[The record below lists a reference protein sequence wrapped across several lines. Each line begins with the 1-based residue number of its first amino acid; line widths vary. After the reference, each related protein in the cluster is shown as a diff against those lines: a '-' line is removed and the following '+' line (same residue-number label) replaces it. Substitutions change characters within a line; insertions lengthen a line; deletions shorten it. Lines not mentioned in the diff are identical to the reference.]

1 MLPCKPIPLQVRID
15 QVLIASQDI
24 VLLFRLADMI
34 GFYGTMVTSLLG
46 QGAGLSKTVTAC
58 HDAATARFYDLVK
71 QQSVAMLQAA
81 GRYPADLLPPRVVQ
95 ETLSRLVSPASFVRA
110 SNLPFFSLAHRP
122 LSCSVIAFVVVC
134 FQNDI
139 LVVYSRSM
147 VPTEEREASFGPVRA
162 PTIAEDRRF
171 WRRHEQ
177 KGEGCFF
184 PIVLGLWC
192 VD

>member
-95 ETLSRLVSPASFVRA
+95 ETLSRLVSPASVVRA
-110 SNLPFFSLAHRP
+110 SNSPFFPCAQTLILPCDRLCCCLFPERHLGCVQSLHG
-122 LSCSVIAFVVVC
+122 SHGG
-134 FQNDI
+134 
-139 LVVYSRSM
+139 
-147 VPTEEREASFGPVRA
+147 T
-162 PTIAEDRRF
+162 
-171 WRRHEQ
+171 
-177 KGEGCFF
+177 
-184 PIVLGLWC
+184 
-192 VD
+192 